1 MTTDDLRDG
10 PRSVRGRVP
19 TSAPWI
25 PVRDRNNTAA
35 ELLNSGDNAEAA
47 RLLRE
52 AVALTDNSE
61 DPEARDLRSRALL
74 NLAAARS
81 YEADL
86 AEALRL
92 AEESM
97 RTASGVLDEI
107 GDVRASRT
115 VLVNAMLCRAQVLAQ
130 SDRLD
135 DALAQADEA
144 AAEITAHDDIDQPE
158 LVSFTM
164 HDARAGILIMLG
176 RLEEAESDARRS
188 LDVALRID
196 ATLTAG
202 PYVNLGA
209 IAQRTGDLH
218 AAHEFIGLAAAA
230 QQNDGDLIT
239 RQSAIENRA
248 RNAMQL
254 KRLDEAAALFRE
266 AAALAKQAGL
276 VTRLAACRMG
286 VAAVYLETGNPVL
299 SAKAMRELIVELGTE
314 SAVDERR
321 EAYGFLGDAESK
333 RGRFTRADEA
343 YLAARALTR
352 TAHERCRVDLRRA
365 EMQAEW
371 ASFTPLPGKRLSRL
385 RAGLDMAIPV
395 LLATEALR
403 SEFIPGPIRER
414 WSLQVAA
421 PARELAFRLAVTLGD
436 GQVVFELIENAAA
449 SATLQAEA
457 IDAQLPSGDSG
468 AATAPLVDLFADEAR
483 GSDVELPAAA
493 SGFAGAMASSSPLRF
508 APPPRVVTMPGA
520 EPALE
525 KWIRIA
531 EAEYGVTVRSETVVA
546 SW

>member
-19 TSAPWI
+19 TSEPWI

-52 AVALTDNSE
+52 AIALTKNSD
-61 DPEARDLRSRALL
+61 DPEGRDLRSRALL

-135 DALAQADEA
+135 DALAQADDA
-144 AAEITAHDDIDQPE
+144 AAEIAAHDEVDQPE
-158 LVSFTM
+158 LLHFTM

-176 RLEEAESDARRS
+176 RLEEAETDARRS
-188 LDVALRID
+188 LEFALRID

-230 QQNDGDLIT
+230 QQKDGDLIT

-254 KRLDEAAALFRE
+254 KRLDEAAGLFHE
-266 AAALAKQAGL
+266 AAVLAKQAGL

-286 VAAVYLETGNPVL
+286 VAAVHLETGNPVL
-299 SAKAMRELIVELGTE
+299 SAKVMRELIVELGTE
-314 SAVDERR
+314 SAVNERR

-333 RGRFTRADEA
+333 RGRFARADEA

-371 ASFTPLPGKRLSRL
+371 ASFTPLPGKRTSRL
-385 RAGLDMAIPV
+385 RAGLDLAIPV

-403 SEFIPGPIRER
+403 DDFRPGTIRER

-421 PARELAFRLAVTLGD
+421 PP
-436 GQVVFELIENAAA
+436 ENSLSGWLSR
-449 SATLQAEA
+449 SAT
-457 IDAQLPSGDSG
+457 G
-468 AATAPLVDLFADEAR
+468 R
-483 GSDVELPAAA
+483 WC
-493 SGFAGAMASSSPLRF
+493 SS
-508 APPPRVVTMPGA
+508 
-520 EPALE
+520 
-525 KWIRIA
+525 
-531 EAEYGVTVRSETVVA
+531 
-546 SW
+546 